1 MDWTRARASAVV
13 EFTFIA
19 PILMLF
25 FLGLVGL
32 GVEVWAQLGLIA
44 VAQEAAHAAAVAPTA
59 SIALDQGI
67 ARGYEVGSG
76 YRLANGSL
84 RVSVDTTEFGP
95 GGRVSTCRWH
105 SSTLKSS
112 RSTAAFHVLR
122 DRRHERDG
130 LCGTAAIYAGTARFE
145 R

>member
-95 GGRVSTCRWH
+95 GGRVSAVATYH
-105 SSTLKSS
+105 LGQNEIPLLHGLDLPVAQQHVELVSQY
-112 RSTAAFHVLR
+112 RSFPRAQ
-122 DRRHERDG
+122 G
-130 LCGTAAIYAGTARFE
+130 SPP
-145 R
+145 